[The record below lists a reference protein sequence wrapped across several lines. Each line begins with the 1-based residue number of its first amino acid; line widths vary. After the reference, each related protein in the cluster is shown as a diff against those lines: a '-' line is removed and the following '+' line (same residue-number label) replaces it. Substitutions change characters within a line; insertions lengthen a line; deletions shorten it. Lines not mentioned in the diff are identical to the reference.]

1 MKPALQLKLS
11 QQLTMTPQLQQAIRL
26 LQLPLV
32 ELSAQ
37 LQQALAENVML
48 EAEDA
53 GEDLADFPVE
63 GLDRADAGGGDVGTA
78 EFTAGDRD
86 GDPDGGWDGE
96 PVGELGGELGDD
108 FGQDLDGGY
117 DGGDGD
123 VPAGEPA
130 VVAGSDTGDTG
141 LWTELPAGNSPWTG
155 DGERPEPADSSHET
169 LRDHLLWQIQMENFS
184 PREVVMGQAIVDVIN
199 DAGYLTEP
207 LSSVLET
214 LGPSGAFTL
223 EELEATLR
231 RIQSLDPVG
240 VGARD
245 LAECIG
251 LQLAQLDPAVPGR
264 DLARQIARD
273 CLDLVAEQE
282 FSMLR
287 RRLGVT
293 AEELETALALIRSCH
308 PKPGLAI
315 QPQGAEYIVPDVYVR
330 RRDGRW
336 VVDINRSIAP
346 RLRVNQAYADL
357 VRGDGEHT
365 ALRNQLQEARWLVR
379 SLEIRNETLL
389 KVALCIVERQSDFL
403 EHGEE
408 AMKPMVLR
416 DVAEAVGM
424 HESTISRVTANKYMH
439 TPRGVFEFRHFFSS
453 QVTGDDG
460 TAQSSTAIQA
470 RLKRLIAQEDP
481 AKPLSDSQLQE
492 ILAREG
498 IQVARR
504 TVAKYREALGIQPSN
519 ERRRRPAR

>member
-53 GEDLADFPVE
+53 GEDLADFPGE
-63 GLDRADAGGGDVGTA
+63 APDRGDAGGDPGDDPGGD
-78 EFTAGDRD
+78 GDRD
-86 GDPDGGWDGE
+86 TELDGAWE
-96 PVGELGGELGDD
+96 GELGADMSGD
-108 FGQDLDGGY
+108 FGRDLDGGY
-117 DGGDGD
+117 DSDDGD
-123 VPAGEPA
+123 APAGEPA

-141 LWTELPAGNSPWTG
+141 LWTELPAGGSPWTG

-169 LRDHLLWQIQMENFS
+169 LRDHLLWQLQMEHFS
-184 PREVVMGQAIVDVIN
+184 PREVVLGQAIVDVIN

-207 LSSVLET
+207 LEAVLET
-214 LGPSGAFTL
+214 LGPSVGVTL
-223 EELEATLR
+223 EELAATLA
-231 RIQSLDPVG
+231 RIQALDPVG

-264 DLARQIARD
+264 DLAREIATS

-282 FSMLR
+282 LSMLR
-287 RRLGVT
+287 RRLGVS
-293 AEELETALALIRSCH
+293 AEELEAALALIRACH

-379 SLEIRNETLL
+379 SLEIRNETLM
-389 KVALCIVERQSDFL
+389 KVALCIVERQSAFL
-403 EHGEE
+403 EQGEE

-470 RLKRLIAQEDP
+470 RLKRLIGQEDP

-504 TVAKYREALGIQPSN
+504 TVAKYREAMGIQPSN